1 MANNV
6 AYKVVLLGDSGVGKT
21 SIMEQF
27 VMNSFIENVQSTIGA
42 AVYNKTVD
50 SPKNGKLP
58 ITVWDTAGQ
67 ERYNAIMPIYI
78 RGANAI
84 LFVFDL
90 YDKMSLDSIIE
101 KWIPFTN
108 RHMIDDSCVYYLI
121 GNKKD
126 LLEENINYKIPFS
139 EINRL
144 CPGKKIKY
152 NITSAK
158 TGDNLMKTFIS
169 LVDDISSVD
178 DPNKEAT
185 SKSDYIIMH
194 TETIHIEIKKPKCC
208 G

>member
-101 KWIPFTN
+101 KWIPF
-108 RHMIDDSCVYYLI
+108 
-121 GNKKD
+121 
-126 LLEENINYKIPFS
+126 P
-139 EINRL
+139 
-144 CPGKKIKY
+144 
-152 NITSAK
+152 A
-158 TGDNLMKTFIS
+158 
-169 LVDDISSVD
+169 
-178 DPNKEAT
+178 
-185 SKSDYIIMH
+185 
-194 TETIHIEIKKPKCC
+194 
-208 G
+208 